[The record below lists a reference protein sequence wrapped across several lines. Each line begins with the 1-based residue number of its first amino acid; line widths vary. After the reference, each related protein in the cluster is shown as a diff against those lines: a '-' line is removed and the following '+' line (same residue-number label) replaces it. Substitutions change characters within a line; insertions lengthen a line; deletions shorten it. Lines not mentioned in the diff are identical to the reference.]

1 MKLQLSEHF
10 TMPAASLYLFEI
22 TMLLIL
28 IPIVDRILYPTLR
41 HFGFDFTPLR
51 KMGVGML
58 FAMGS
63 VIMAGLMEIERKKYI
78 DAHGYFEQHPFDT
91 PVNASQ
97 MNIFY
102 QVPQYVLQGTG
113 EVLTSIPGKWAT
125 CRALDT
131 WVGMYGAHAWSQY
144 FHSMQRTCLM
154 PHGSYIYTAL
164 PSCQKC
170 PCNLVQSHRFN
181 IQLETQIYK
190 VLSCPR
196 LAPNK
201 FAPSDGTR

>member
-1 MKLQLSEHF
+1 
-10 TMPAASLYLFEI
+10 MPAASLYLFEI

-28 IPIVDRILYPTLR
+28 IPIVDRILYPALR

-63 VIMAGLMEIERKKYI
+63 VIMAGLMEIERKKFI
-78 DAHGYFEQHPFDT
+78 DAHGYFEQDPFDT

-113 EVLTSIPGKWAT
+113 EVLTSIPGERGYVGGDAWCT
-125 CRALDT
+125 CSVAVFPAFLNRL
-131 WVGMYGAHAWSQY
+131 
-144 FHSMQRTCLM
+144 LM
-154 PHGSYIYTAL
+154 
-164 PSCQKC
+164 
-170 PCNLVQSHRFN
+170 VQEK
-181 IQLETQIYK
+181 I
-190 VLSCPR
+190 
-196 LAPNK
+196 
-201 FAPSDGTR
+201 

>member
-28 IPIVDRILYPTLR
+28 IPIVDRILYPALR

-63 VIMAGLMEIERKKYI
+63 VIMAGLMEIERKKFI
-78 DAHGYFEQHPFDT
+78 DAHGYFEQDPFDT

-113 EVLTSIPGKWAT
+113 EVLTSIPGE
-125 CRALDT
+125 
-131 WVGMYGAHAWSQY
+131 WVMWVVMHGAHAQWQC
-144 FHSMQRTCLM
+144 FQH
-154 PHGSYIYTAL
+154 
-164 PSCQKC
+164 
-170 PCNLVQSHRFN
+170 F
-181 IQLETQIYK
+181 
-190 VLSCPR
+190 
-196 LAPNK
+196 
-201 FAPSDGTR
+201 

>member
-1 MKLQLSEHF
+1 MKLKLSEHF

-28 IPIVDRILYPTLR
+28 IPIVDRIIYPSLR
-41 HFGFDFTPLR
+41 YFGIDFTPLK

-63 VIMAGLMEIERKKYI
+63 VLMAGFMEIERKKYI
-78 DAHGYFEQHPFDT
+78 DTHGYFKQHPFDT

-113 EVLTSIPGKWAT
+113 EVLTSIPGKLWKGMKDVQ
-125 CRALDT
+125 RGLDI
-131 WVGMYGAHAWSQY
+131 
-144 FHSMQRTCLM
+144 F
-154 PHGSYIYTAL
+154 
-164 PSCQKC
+164 
-170 PCNLVQSHRFN
+170 
-181 IQLETQIYK
+181 QI
-190 VLSCPR
+190 
-196 LAPNK
+196 
-201 FAPSDGTR
+201 T